1 MHSAKRFADSRWFLL
16 LPLAVCLAGPTP
28 TLGQEALTTNQLTAL
43 HPSEANRAAR
53 TDLLSVL
60 RPAEPFDKGMFARLK
75 GVAFE
80 TQPYG
85 TKFLGLCARDT
96 LWLKYAPI
104 DTGPQL
110 PD

>member
-1 MHSAKRFADSRWFLL
+1 
-16 LPLAVCLAGPTP
+16 
-28 TLGQEALTTNQLTAL
+28 
-43 HPSEANRAAR
+43 
-53 TDLLSVL
+53 
-60 RPAEPFDKGMFARLK
+60 MFARLK